1 MNRAVIMSGGNIS
14 DDFAL
19 SFLTE
24 HPWKFLIAAD
34 RGVCFCRRKGV
45 LPTHAVGDFDS
56 GSEEDLDWLR
66 NHKEIL
72 VRRFCRQKDVTD
84 TQIAVELAIE
94 LGADKIHILGGT
106 GTRLDHTFANIR
118 ILNLGLEK
126 GIPILLEDPN
136 NRIYLK
142 KESFLIP
149 RKEQFGTYVSFFA
162 LGEPVT
168 DLTLEGF
175 FYPLR
180 GYCMSGMDPLGVS
193 NEITENVGKVYF
205 SSGTLLVI
213 ESKD

>member
-1 MNRAVIMSGGNIS
+1 MNRAVIVSGGNIS

-19 SFLTE
+19 AFLRE
-24 HPWKFLIAAD
+24 HSWQFLIAAD
-34 RGVCFCRRKGV
+34 CGIRFCRRNGV

-56 GSEEDLDWLR
+56 GSEEDLVWLEGK
-66 NHKEIL
+66 KEIQTH
-72 VRRFCRQKDVTD
+72 RFCRQKDVTD
-84 TQIAVELAIE
+84 TQIAAELAME
-94 LGADKIHILGGT
+94 LGAGEIRILGGT
-106 GTRLDHTFANIR
+106 GARLDHTLANIR
-118 ILNLGLEK
+118 ILNLGLK
-126 GIPILLEDPN
+126 QGIPMMLEDPN

-142 KESFLIP
+142 KESFVIP
-149 RKEQFGTYVSFFA
+149 REEQFGTYVSLFA

-168 DLTLEGF
+168 GLTLEGF

-180 GYCMSGMDPLGVS
+180 DYHMSGKDPLGVS